1 MKTNKWKKIMLLCMV
16 CLVTLFCVPTQPVSA
31 REEVLLNTPEE
42 LVWKQSYKGEI
53 LHSLYFDTETYQ
65 YTFTLPQSGHIGI
78 IFNSE
83 TEPME
88 ITIYDSAQN
97 KICNASAAT
106 GMTNHSF
113 ELLKGNY
120 ILKITPH
127 WYGGKFSFTP
137 TFTPSGETQSEAY
150 TDKNNETGLAT
161 SYSVG
166 DLYVGQLAD
175 NDSTD
180 IYKIEVTKTGTLTLN
195 VDSLFQDY
203 YITLVNDY
211 GDISYEERANSGK
224 HQYSFF
230 VPKGTYYLKFLG
242 EENYTGTYSFNTS
255 LSAIPTGKLS
265 SAKNVRTRS
274 ILVKCGKNSKVSGY
288 QIQIA
293 TNRTFSKGKKYFNIN
308 ENTTSS
314 TKLYSLKKRKIYYV
328 RVRNYIV
335 APNNKN
341 YYSQWS
347 NSKKV
352 YVRV

>member
-1 MKTNKWKKIMLLCMV
+1 MRTNKWKKIMLLCMV
-16 CLVTLFCVPTQPVSA
+16 CLVTLFCVPIQPVSA
-31 REEVLLNTPEE
+31 SEILANTSEE
-42 LVWKQSYKGEI
+42 LVWGKSYSGTLENRYQI
-53 LHSLYFDTETYQ
+53 YQ
-65 YTFTLPQSGHIGI
+65 YTFTLSQSGHIGMVYNAEGDSLKLQ
-78 IFNSE
+78 IF
-83 TEPME
+83 
-88 ITIYDSAQN
+88 DSAQN
-97 KICNASAAT
+97 RICILDPAE
-106 GMTNHSF
+106 GMTNQSL
-113 ELLKGNY
+113 ELLKGKY
-120 ILKITPH
+120 IIKISTA
-127 WYGGKFSFTP
+127 YYECKFSFTP

-161 SYSVG
+161 TYAVG
-166 DLYVGQLAD
+166 DSYIGHLAD
-175 NDSTD
+175 NDPTD
-180 IYKIEVTKTGTLTLN
+180 IYKVEVTKTGNLTLN
-195 VDSLFQDY
+195 VDSQFQDY
-203 YITLVNDY
+203 FITLVNDY

-242 EENYTGTYSFNTS
+242 EENAIGAYSFNTS
-255 LSAIPTGKLS
+255 LSEMPAGKLS
-265 SAKNVRTRS
+265 SAKNVKTRS

-314 TKLYSLKKRKIYYV
+314 TKLYSLKKRKTYYV

-341 YYSQWS
+341 YFSQWS